1 MKVLTRSR
9 ENKVF
14 LGVLGGF
21 AEYFEVDPAL
31 VRVFWILLT
40 VFTGFVPG
48 ILSYF
53 LMALVIPYSTPE
65 QRKE

>member
-14 LGVLGGF
+14 LGVLGGL
-21 AEYFEVDPAL
+21 AEYFEVDSAL
-31 VRVFWILLT
+31 IRVFWILLT

-53 LMALVIPYSTPE
+53 LMALVIPYSTP
-65 QRKE
+65 